1 MDSLIVGNTIRIL
14 RKRKGMTQAMLAD
27 KIGVGAKAVSKWENA
42 KGLPD
47 IALLAP
53 LAEAL
58 GISVAELISGEPIRN
73 RNISSNLLRAK
84 FYICPICGN
93 VLFCMG
99 EASISCCGIMLA
111 PLPAKEA
118 DEAHMLSL
126 EAVEDEH
133 FIRIEHEM
141 KKDHFIS
148 FVAFVSADGLQLK
161 KLYPEGNAE
170 TRLRL
175 RGHGLLYWYC
185 SRDGL
190 FKMKR

>member
-1 MDSLIVGNTIRIL
+1 M
-14 RKRKGMTQAMLAD
+14 Q
-27 KIGVGAKAVSKWENA
+27 KAVSKWENA

-58 GISVAELISGEPIRN
+58 GISELISGEPIRN
-73 RNISSNLLRAK
+73 GNISSNLLRAK
-84 FYICPICGN
+84 IYVCPICGN

-111 PLPAKEA
+111 PFPAKEA
-118 DEAHMLSL
+118 DKAHQVFL
-126 EAVEDEH
+126 EAV
-133 FIRIEHEM
+133 
-141 KKDHFIS
+141 
-148 FVAFVSADGLQLK
+148 
-161 KLYPEGNAE
+161 YPEGNAE